1 VPQTL
6 YLLHQ
11 IHLVDN
17 SGGNSVPYTPQNSF
31 TEGVFEQY
39 AKDRQLPSFNSIEM
53 VQRIRQKR
61 SSMEMSRLEEDEKLR
76 SDSIEVTPYTPHSIG
91 R

>member
-1 VPQTL
+1 MLEKIQEKKGRLRSSSESTC
-6 YLLHQ
+6 
-11 IHLVDN
+11 VDN

-53 VQRIRQKR
+53 VQRI
-61 SSMEMSRLEEDEKLR
+61 
-76 SDSIEVTPYTPHSIG
+76 T
-91 R
+91 